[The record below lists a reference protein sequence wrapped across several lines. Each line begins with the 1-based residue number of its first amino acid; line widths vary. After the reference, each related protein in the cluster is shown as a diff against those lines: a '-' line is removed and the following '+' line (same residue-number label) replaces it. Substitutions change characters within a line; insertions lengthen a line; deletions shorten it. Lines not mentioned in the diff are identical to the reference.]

1 MKKTALILA
10 WFLASTGIILSLV
23 VVLNTINSPTLHKIV
38 LGQESLADNMVAS
51 SNESSPGDVK
61 GISTSVEASDARV
74 QIVANFLERYKS
86 PMQPYDKYGQ
96 VLVGLA
102 DKYGFDF
109 RLLPSIAMTESGLCK
124 TIPPGS
130 YNCTGYGITKTTS
143 FTFNSYEESFEA
155 TAKSL
160 KKNYIDKGLTNP
172 EDIMKKYTPS
182 SNGSWQNSVNQWMSE
197 MRYDDHDKGL
207 ELKHNADVTQF
218 TIASPSASPKPS
230 SSTAPKASSTPAQ

>member
-1 MKKTALILA
+1 MKKTTVIFA
-10 WFLASTGIILSLV
+10 WFIASTGIVLSLV
-23 VVLNTINSPTLHKIV
+23 VLLNSITSPTPHKIV
-38 LGQESLADNMVAS
+38 LGQQSLADSMVAS
-51 SNESSPGDVK
+51 ANGPDPGEVK
-61 GISTSVEASDARV
+61 GISTTVEASDARV
-74 QIVANFLERYKS
+74 PIVANFLERYKS
-86 PMQPYDKYGQ
+86 PLEPYDEYAQK
-96 VLVGLA
+96 LVDLS

-109 RLLPSIAMTESGLCK
+109 RLLPAIAMTESNLCK
-124 TIPPGS
+124 VIPPAS
-130 YNCTGYGITKTTS
+130 HNCTGYGITKTTS
-143 FTFNSYEESFEA
+143 FTFDTYEESFEA

-218 TIASPSASPKPS
+218 ATPSASVTPKP
-230 SSTAPKASSTPAQ
+230 